1 MPPPSPLSLPSL
13 ALTLTLTLTLTLL
26 LTLPAPSAAQHQSL
40 AACIASTSPD
50 TTLYTAGGEGFDAAV
65 GTSLFPYPQPS
76 FVAAV
81 PHADAVPPVVRCA
94 RHFDTPLCVRSGG
107 HSFTGKGLDA
117 SCLLVDVI
125 ALKHFS
131 HDGTGVVTVGA
142 GNTLG
147 EMFLKTFEATS
158 GSGVVGIGLCPSVG
172 VAGYVLGG
180 GFNPM
185 SASLGLTCERIQHLS
200 FVLADGRAVTASA
213 VENRELFWASCGGG
227 GGAFAIL
234 TSFSIRVADATKFNS
249 NVYFRYRWPQAVS
262 GQVAH
267 KHVDYDD
274 EGGNTWVRVE
284 FSAFEGAVAYGVC
297 WASFSV
303 QHCQS
308 RLGKNAFFN
317 VPGRE
322 TIVAEAGHDVTEYQR
337 FIGPAG
343 DWARRVPDSDNDA
356 AFIGTYGSEAGL
368 GPKRSYQSMFTRYAT
383 GTPPQ
388 DVFDRMAAGLAA
400 MDKNAITF
408 NIIQFNPWRGAERS
422 GKHQYAFPHRDSDQL
437 IEFIGANDKLEGEEL
452 KAALDVLYRTN
463 GYTMAQMAPW
473 RSGIYVNYP
482 EFGLADDEYPSLYFG
497 SSLTRLTALRDQL
510 DPTGVFTQKQQIP
523 SKGNKNGGGGVGWE
537 GGDGGGGQGGGRH
550 RQQSAGG
557 NQGGGSEGGQG
568 EGSQGGVQG
577 GGGKAEGGSQEG
589 LEGGKGGGE
598 GGGKGG
604 GKGSGEGGVYGS
616 GGKGGGTAVRMAA
629 GGGQTPHCEGLL
641 GLRTVKDRVTGQI
654 NPYPFGEL
662 SGLRAEVRIST
673 GCSLGTPL
681 GVGLLEAGMDGVYEV
696 VAHGGRQWSL
706 GMEGEGCELDVV
718 SVNRIACGA

>member
-1 MPPPSPLSLPSL
+1 MPPLSPLSLPTL
-13 ALTLTLTLTLTLL
+13 ALTLTLTLLA
-26 LTLPAPSAAQHQSL
+26 TLPASSAAQHASL

-65 GTSLFPYPQPS
+65 GASLYPYPQPS

-81 PHADAVPPVVRCA
+81 HSADAVPPVVRCA
-94 RHFDTPLCVRSGG
+94 RDFDTPLCVRSGG

-158 GSGVVGIGLCPSVG
+158 GGGVVGIGLCPSVG

-249 NVYFRYRWPQAVS
+249 NVYFRYRWPHAVS

-274 EGGNTWVRVE
+274 EGGNTWVRIE
-284 FSAFEGAVAYGVC
+284 FSAFEGAAAYGVC
-297 WASFSV
+297 WASSSV
-303 QHCQS
+303 DQCES
-308 RLGKNAFFN
+308 RLRKNAFFN

-322 TIVAEAGHDVTEYQR
+322 TIVAKAGADVTEYQR

-343 DWARRVPDSDNDA
+343 SWARRVPGPDNSA
-356 AFIGTYGSEAGL
+356 AFIGTYGSEAGM

-400 MDKNAITF
+400 MDKKAVTF

-422 GKHQYAFPHRDSDQL
+422 DKPQFAFPHRDSDQL
-437 IEFIGANDKLEGEEL
+437 IEFIGASDKLEGAGL
-452 KAALDVLYRTN
+452 KAALAVLYRTN

-497 SSLTRLTALRDQL
+497 SSLSRLTALRDQL
-510 DPTGVFTQKQQIP
+510 DPAGVFTQKQQIP
-523 SKGNKNGGGGVGWE
+523 SKGNKSGGGGVE
-537 GGDGGGGQGGGRH
+537 REDGDGGGVQGAGGQENAGGDQGCECEGGPGEGQGG
-550 RQQSAGG
+550 
-557 NQGGGSEGGQG
+557 N
-568 EGSQGGVQG
+568 V
-577 GGGKAEGGSQEG
+577 KAEGGAQEG
-589 LEGGKGGGE
+589 IGGGKEGDNGGGEEGAKEGGGSKGRGGE
-598 GGGKGG
+598 GGGD
-604 GKGSGEGGVYGS
+604 GS
-616 GGKGGGTAVRMAA
+616 GGKGGGAVVRMAA
-629 GGGQTPHCEGLL
+629 RGGQTPHCKGLL
-641 GLRTVKDRVTGQI
+641 GLRTAGDRVTGQI
-654 NPYPFGEL
+654 HPYPFGEL
-662 SGLRAEVRIST
+662 SGLRAEVRVST
-673 GCSLGTPL
+673 GCRLGTPL
-681 GVGLLEAGMDGVYEV
+681 DVGLLEAGTDGVYEV